1 MAKSQDQYNIQF
13 LDSVYFK
20 EFHKD
25 QFLVLYSLILRSMIY
40 FFGLKGIEICN
51 FADDITPYICD
62 SNLKSA
68 LETLEHNSD
77 LAIVWFEMNYMK
89 LNSDKCNLLVSGN
102 QNGQISAKL
111 DSDIVWKSNDVKK

>member
-1 MAKSQDQYNIQF
+1 
-13 LDSVYFK
+13 
-20 EFHKD
+20 
-25 QFLVLYSLILRSMIY
+25 MIY
-40 FFGLKGIEICN
+40 FFGLKGIDIRI
-51 FADDITPYICD
+51 FSDDITPYICD

-102 QNGQISAKL
+102 QNGQISAQL
-111 DSDIVWKSNDVKK
+111 DIDIVWKSNDVKK

>member
-1 MAKSQDQYNIQF
+1 
-13 LDSVYFK
+13 
-20 EFHKD
+20 
-25 QFLVLYSLILRSMIY
+25 MIY
-40 FFGLKGIEICN
+40 FFGLEAIDICN
-51 FADDITPYICD
+51 FAVDKTPYICD

-77 LAIVWFEMNYMK
+77 LAIVWFEMNYIK

-111 DSDIVWKSNDVKK
+111 DSDIVWKSKDVKK

>member
-1 MAKSQDQYNIQF
+1 
-13 LDSVYFK
+13 
-20 EFHKD
+20 
-25 QFLVLYSLILRSMIY
+25 MIY
-40 FFGLKGIEICN
+40 FFGLKGIDIRI
-51 FADDITPYICD
+51 FSDDITPYICD

-111 DSDIVWKSNDVKK
+111 DIDIVWKSNDVKK